1 MGTAVAHVKSQMED
15 MAAGGTTQRLSGS
28 AMVEMAVVL
37 PVLLMILFAIIE
49 FSIALMRWQTLG
61 SAAGEAAREGS
72 LFRPSCSSVQAD
84 ADATS
89 VANDILLAANISGA
103 TITITGTCV
112 VSGSTSVT
120 ITAPYDFMLLPNFVT
135 GLVPTLDLTSS
146 SVVRN
151 RIG

>member
-1 MGTAVAHVKSQMED
+1 
-15 MAAGGTTQRLSGS
+15 
-28 AMVEMAVVL
+28 MVEMAVAL
-37 PVLLMILFAIIE
+37 PVLLILLFAICE

-61 SAAGEAAREGS
+61 RAANEAAREGS
-72 LFRPSCSSVQAD
+72 LFRPSCSSLEAD

-89 VANDILLAANISGA
+89 AANDILAAASISGA

-112 VSGSTSVT
+112 VPGSTSVT
-120 ITAPYDFMLLPNFVT
+120 VSAPYDFMFLPNFVT
-135 GLVPTLDLTSS
+135 GLAPALDLTSS